1 MGIEVNMA
9 ANYAKT
15 SKGISTAALRSQL
28 MGLINFT
35 GTHKDQADKYRQL
48 LKTVLTNTGQ
58 ELIDGLRLF
67 VEAIVNEHVSLV
79 ISRQI
84 LNDVGSELSKLPD
97 DLSKMLS
104 HFTLEKVNPR
114 VISFEEQV
122 AGIRFHLANIY
133 ERNQQWRDA
142 ATVLVGIPLETGQK
156 QYSVECKL
164 GTYLKIAR
172 LYLEDNDSVQAEL
185 FINRASLLQAETNSE
200 ELQVNGFLA
209 LF

>member
-1 MGIEVNMA
+1 MA
-9 ANYAKT
+9 ANY
-15 SKGISTAALRSQL
+15 GISTAALRSQL

-172 LYLEDNDSVQAEL
+172 LYLEDNDSAWWA
-185 FINRASLLQAETNSE
+185 RH
-200 ELQVNGFLA
+200 
-209 LF
+209 